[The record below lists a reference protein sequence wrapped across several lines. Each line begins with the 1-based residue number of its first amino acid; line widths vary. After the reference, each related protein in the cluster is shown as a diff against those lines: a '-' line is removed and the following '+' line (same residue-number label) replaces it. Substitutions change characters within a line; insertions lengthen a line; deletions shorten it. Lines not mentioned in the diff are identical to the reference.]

1 VPALLPT
8 SNVVVPSSEAITK
21 SSSLSNVSEADHHMR
36 AGAGL
41 ESQQHGHYDDTFRTL
56 QGGPYKE
63 AAAPQNNDA
72 SKKHNSLNVRSVDIS
87 IAPKEPAAMR
97 ETPSTSLHRLPPTDN
112 LMDSYR
118 PGAPTPPMFSRGADS
133 YRPSNRPRPPPV
145 HMVKERETFLR
156 HASKDERDHYLRQN
170 RKAICK
176 DITCPHQQAKDCR
189 HGDKCMYSHDDT
201 GHYFPSMTWPSKKW
215 TCFLWLNEVDCSDRE
230 EECPFSH
237 YDTGLYANSRGQA
250 STKHVTCFWWVLKG
264 ECNRGANCLF
274 AHHETGIFAEDPGRK
289 HTAQRP
295 NSPVRKTSDC
305 WRPDTSTNM
314 TARPPVSKSSSF
326 IRDTPLS
333 PVEPSYTESDEY
345 EPPSVRATPQP
356 EPSTESPSK
365 SPNSPPR
372 PVVEALPREAPEIP
386 TTASDG
392 RGPTQDIQLGTVD
405 SSTPAIDSN
414 KLMLNGTTTEE
425 PPLATTA
432 TATAPKQYARRT
444 GGVKLRKKRT
454 VSGAEHLPIN
464 NNTIEPPGGDVLV
477 APTQTHVDIQPAKTS
492 DPRKRK
498 PAPSIVDGSHDVSS
512 NKDECDQGEAQV
524 IPAQPHAVHPP
535 LQSKPHYVRC
545 QACQK
550 LIFASKAASHKCQS
564 SQNGQQ
570 FPVDPKTSD
579 SIGMTD
585 YSLAPHPRDQGLS
598 INTQV
603 EQSKSPDVTMT
614 PETMEQTLPK
624 TQTDSKTPES
634 TSHVPRRSE
643 SASDAENLFIR
654 DKKRKRVSSIAILTQ
669 TSAGSP
675 NAAQGHGPPFT
686 KRVKP
691 ATRALSIL
699 ELTELEALRKEFTWD
714 EEAKSDDDA
723 ATLDDLRILK
733 KNKDDRQRRRALKE
747 AEQMAREE
755 AEEAAKKAR
764 RTAERKERLRQIE
777 AEEARRIAERKE
789 RLRQI
794 EAEEA
799 RIIAEKEERLRKL
812 KAELAVSHVETATEV
827 EERVPEQTTQ
837 ARSKRAD
844 EDVDL
849 ADASVRNIQHKSI
862 AEPAHPS
869 TCDTTVPT
877 SVLVSQR
884 QSSGEHPDEIQEFE
898 ERFNG
903 IFSVISS
910 DLSTSRT
917 PANGVL
923 SIPTTQESTE
933 NQSTI
938 LQDQSLFSS
947 TSSDE
952 DGIEHDDIRM
962 GNNAKLS
969 RKESLRRSCKSCRR
983 RKVRAHMNHSFQFV
997 KLTQP
1002 DQVSPHGYTASW
1014 SSRSAAS

>member
-1 VPALLPT
+1 MPTLLPT
-8 SNVVVPSSEAITK
+8 SNAVGPSSEAITK
-21 SSSLSNVSEADHHMR
+21 SSSFSDVSEANHLMR
-36 AGAGL
+36 ADAGP
-41 ESQQHGHYDDTFRTL
+41 ESQQHGHHDDTFRTL

-63 AAAPQNNDA
+63 AAASQNNDA

-97 ETPSTSLHRLPPTDN
+97 ETPSTPLHRLPPTDN

-118 PGAPTPPMFSRGADS
+118 PGAPSPPIFSRGADS

-176 DITCPHQQAKDCR
+176 EITCPHQQAKDCR

-215 TCFLWLNEVDCSDRE
+215 TCFPWLNGVGCPDRE
-230 EECPFSH
+230 DECPFSH
-237 YDTGLYANSRGQA
+237 YDTGLYATSRGQA

-274 AHHETGIFAEDPGRK
+274 AHHETGIVAEDPGRRYL
-289 HTAQRP
+289 AQRP

-314 TARPPVSKSSSF
+314 TARPPISKSSSF

-333 PVEPSYTESDEY
+333 PVEASYTESDEY

-356 EPSTESPSK
+356 EPSLELPSR
-365 SPNSPPR
+365 SPNPSPR
-372 PVVEALPREAPEIP
+372 PVVEALPRQAPKIP
-386 TTASDG
+386 ITASDG

-425 PPLATTA
+425 PPITTTA
-432 TATAPKQYARRT
+432 TATPPKQYARRT

-464 NNTIEPPGGDVLV
+464 NNTIEPPEGDVQL

-492 DPRKRK
+492 DPRIRK
-498 PAPSIVDGSHDVSS
+498 PAPSILDGSHNASS
-512 NKDECDQGEAQV
+512 DKDERTQGESQV
-524 IPAQPHAVHPP
+524 IPTQPHAVHPP
-535 LQSKPHYVRC
+535 VQSKPRYIRC

-564 SQNGQQ
+564 TQNGQQ
-570 FPVDPKTSD
+570 FPVDPTTSD
-579 SIGMTD
+579 SNGMTD
-585 YSLAPHPRDQGLS
+585 YSLAPYTRDQSLF

-603 EQSKSPDVTMT
+603 EQSKSPDVTIT

-624 TQTDSKTPES
+624 TQTDSKILEL

-654 DKKRKRVSSIAILTQ
+654 DKKRKRVSSIAILTH

-675 NAAQGHGPPFT
+675 NGAQSHGPPFT

-691 ATRALSIL
+691 ATRALSIS
-699 ELTELEALRKEFTWD
+699 ELTELEALRKEFAW
-714 EEAKSDDDA
+714 EEEPNSDDNA
-723 ATLDDLRILK
+723 ATLDVLRAMK
-733 KNKDDRQRRRALKE
+733 KNKDDRQRRWALKE
-747 AEQMAREE
+747 AEEEAREE
-755 AEEAAKKAR
+755 AEQAAKK
-764 RTAERKERLRQIE
+764 
-777 AEEARRIAERKE
+777 ARRIAERKE

-799 RIIAEKEERLRKL
+799 RLEAEDARIIAEKEERLRKL
-812 KAELAVSHVETATEV
+812 KAALAVSHVEPATEV
-827 EERVPEQTTQ
+827 EERVSEQ
-837 ARSKRAD
+837 AARSRSKRAD
-844 EDVDL
+844 ADVDL
-849 ADASVRNIQHKSI
+849 ANTSKSNVQLKSI

-877 SVLVSQR
+877 SVPGSQR
-884 QSSGEHPDEIQEFE
+884 ESSGEHPAEIQEVE

-903 IFSVISS
+903 IFSVINS

-917 PANGVL
+917 SANRALSTPA
-923 SIPTTQESTE
+923 TQESTD
-933 NQSTI
+933 NQSII

-952 DGIEHDDIRM
+952 DGIEHDDMRIR
-962 GNNAKLS
+962 NNAKFP
-969 RKESLRRSCKSCRR
+969 RKEPLRRSCESCRR
-983 RKVRAHMNHSFQFV
+983 RKVRAHRNHLFQFV

-1002 DQVSPHGYTASW
+1002 DQVSPHGYTAST
-1014 SSRSAAS
+1014 AS